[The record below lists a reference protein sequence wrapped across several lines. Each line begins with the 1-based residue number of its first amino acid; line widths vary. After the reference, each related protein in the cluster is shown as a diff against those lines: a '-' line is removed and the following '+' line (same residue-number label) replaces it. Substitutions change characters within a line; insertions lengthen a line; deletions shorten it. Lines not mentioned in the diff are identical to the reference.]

1 MLEITKSG
9 GMAGEYHLTNS
20 GQITAFDSADLTIT
34 GCICLNR
41 DGRHAALLKPEL
53 VKEATQLMIEHGIVI
68 TNENDKVGV

>member
-1 MLEITKSG
+1 MLKITKSE
-9 GMAGEYHLTNS
+9 GMPGEYHLTNS

-34 GCICLNR
+34 GCMCLNR
-41 DGRHAALLKPEL
+41 DGRHTALLKPEL